1 MTNSPL
7 PTDNSSG
14 LERLVGPTVIF
25 KAGVQVIDSTPHYIS
40 IGYVQENRAPL
51 DLFANEVATVFVNG
65 EVRWQNKDYP
75 LVNPTIR
82 DSKVREKTTPKG
94 VELVL
99 APDITYKHKRSK
111 SLRFQRPKDKVA
123 KDFLKIVADE
133 VSEVYNN
140 QGEVIWPYQ

>member
-7 PTDNSSG
+7 PTDDSSG

-25 KAGVQVIDSTPHYIS
+25 KAGVQMIDSTPHYVS

-51 DLFANEVATVFVNG
+51 DLFANEVAAVFVDG
-65 EVRWQNKDYP
+65 EVRWQNSTYEP
-75 LVNPTIR
+75 V
-82 DSKVREKTTPKG
+82 DSTVREDVAQEG

-99 APDITYKHKRSK
+99 APDITYKHKRNK